1 VTHESQVTIPMDHP
15 SIAGHF
21 PGSPVVPG
29 VLMLG
34 EVMAAMRRIV
44 QGGITFVGLPAVKFV
59 SPWIPGERLT
69 IRLESEGGQRMTF
82 TCLADTRLIASG
94 SLEYRAVSHSDGDHE

>member
-1 VTHESQVTIPMDHP
+1 MTHESQVTIPMDHP

-29 VLMLG
+29 VVMLG
-34 EVMAAMRRIV
+34 EVMAAMRAIV
-44 QGGITFVGLPAVKFV
+44 RSDIAFVGLPSVKFV

-69 IRLESEGGQRMTF
+69 IQLDSEGGHRMVF
-82 TCLADTRLIASG
+82 TCLAGTRLIASG
-94 SLEYRAVSHSDGDHE
+94 SLEYRHSSDPKDDAP